1 MDKKHADERDLLL
14 GILNSNS
21 GSEWQEMAN
30 KLDVVSKQRRVNE
43 LKVNG
48 IEILN

>member
-14 GILNSNS
+14 EILNRNS

-30 KLDVVSKQRRVNE
+30 KLDVVSKQRRLDE
-43 LKVNG
+43 LKVNAV
-48 IEILN
+48 EISR